1 MSMSWADALQP
12 QVALTALAAFAL
24 SLGFCM
30 ALVATQHWHGRFTH
44 DDLHGVQK
52 FHRDPTPRIGGLAI
66 ALAYA
71 AVWPVVP
78 DGFDA
83 TWAMIGLAGLPAL
96 AAGLA
101 EDLTRRVG
109 VKGRLYATMISG
121 ILFALATGYVMDK
134 VDLPGVDWLL
144 SFYAVALVF
153 TGFAMGGVANAINI
167 IDGFNGLAAG
177 ALVIMF
183 GGFAYVAFR
192 VGDDLVL
199 SLALIYAAL
208 VMGFF
213 AVNFPHGRI
222 FLGDGGAYFCGFLLA
237 SLGVLLPSRNADVSA
252 WTAILICGYPVIETL
267 ASMWRKHRREGSSVG
282 QPDRVHFHMLAH
294 RRYARRIV
302 RKGGPVHLRNPAT
315 SIVTWVVPLLTTV
328 FVVIAYD
335 SAWLSAILFFVT
347 AFVYGQLYRVMSLN
361 MPRRPLG
368 LARLL

>member
-1 MSMSWADALQP
+1 
-12 QVALTALAAFAL
+12 
-24 SLGFCM
+24 M

-44 DDLHGVQK
+44 DDVHGVQK

-66 ALAYA
+66 ALAYV
-71 AVWPVVP
+71 AVWPLVP

-83 TWAMIGLAGLPAL
+83 TWALIGLAGLPAL

-183 GGFAYVAFR
+183 GGFA
-192 VGDDLVL
+192 
-199 SLALIYAAL
+199 
-208 VMGFF
+208 
-213 AVNFPHGRI
+213 
-222 FLGDGGAYFCGFLLA
+222 
-237 SLGVLLPSRNADVSA
+237 
-252 WTAILICGYPVIETL
+252 
-267 ASMWRKHRREGSSVG
+267 
-282 QPDRVHFHMLAH
+282 
-294 RRYARRIV
+294 
-302 RKGGPVHLRNPAT
+302 
-315 SIVTWVVPLLTTV
+315 
-328 FVVIAYD
+328 
-335 SAWLSAILFFVT
+335 
-347 AFVYGQLYRVMSLN
+347 
-361 MPRRPLG
+361 
-368 LARLL
+368 